1 MIKLFCKIEQKGNIC
16 MNVFCDENDLIILYQ
31 MKNLKI
37 LCIYCSLKI
46 KIIHIMSIS
55 KILTDLC
62 VITQI
67 KIKSAFPDT
76 FYIALMVKKS
86 WKSIKKLFNNK

>member
-16 MNVFCDENDLIILYQ
+16 MNVFCDENDLIILSMYQ

-46 KIIHIMSIS
+46 NSYY
-55 KILTDLC
+55 
-62 VITQI
+62 VYI
-67 KIKSAFPDT
+67 KDFNRFVCNNTNKN
-76 FYIALMVKKS
+76 KKRFS
-86 WKSIKKLFNNK
+86 RYFLHCLDGEKVLKEH